1 MEEKQIHN
9 PLGRH
14 LLIEFWG
21 SKTPENIEEWKKLL
35 WEAAKASNSAPLQ
48 VAFHKFEPQGIT
60 GVVILEE
67 SHIAIHTW
75 PEKEYI
81 AIDIFTCGE
90 HTDPKAGMEYLAKEL
105 SPTKI
110 DSQFVVR
117 GKEKND

>member
-1 MEEKQIHN
+1 MGKKQIHN

-21 SKTPENIEEWKKLL
+21 CKAPENIKKWEEIL
-35 WEAAKASNSAPLQ
+35 WQAAKEAKSTPLKMGFQ
-48 VAFHKFEPQGIT
+48 KFDPQGVT
-60 GVVILEE
+60 GFVILEE
-67 SHIAIHTW
+67 SHIAVHTW

-90 HTDPKAGMEYLAKEL
+90 HTDPKLGMEYLAQEL
-105 SPTKI
+105 APTKI
-110 DSQFVVR
+110 DSKFVVR

>member
-1 MEEKQIHN
+1 MVENQKHN

-21 SKTPENIEEWKKLL
+21 CKAPESMKKWEEIL
-35 WEAAKASNSAPLQ
+35 WQAAKAAKSAPLKISMQ
-48 VAFHKFEPQGIT
+48 KFEPQGIT

-75 PEKEYI
+75 PEKEYV

-90 HTDPKAGMEYLAKEL
+90 HTDPQAGMEYLAKEL
-105 SPTKI
+105 SPKKI